1 MKPIK
6 LLSAIVIITLI
17 GCRELRDDKPIPK
30 TETSAVETQENSRE
44 IICGFDFRKLPEFV
58 GGNLKMGKYISK
70 NLSLDK
76 LESKPSGKIFVS
88 FDVLEDGKIEN
99 VEILKGAEKSPILRQ
114 NLIAIFQNMPKW
126 SPGEDYTGKAI
137 KIKMVF
143 PVLVKI

>member
-6 LLSAIVIITLI
+6 LLSAIIITTLI
-17 GCRELRDDKPIPK
+17 GCGELRDTPIPK
-30 TETSAVETQENSRE
+30 TETSEVKTQESNGE
-44 IICGFDFRKLPEFV
+44 FICGFDFRKLPEFV
-58 GGNLKMGKYISK
+58 GGYLEMGKYVSK

-76 LESKPSGKIFVS
+76 WESKPSGKIFVR
-88 FDVLEDGKIEN
+88 FDVLKDGTVEN

-126 SPGEDYTGKAI
+126 NPGEDYTGKVI